1 MENESHGGMT
11 RMTETFGAPGMAAR
25 GAPPNAMIGG
35 GGESAGFAVGRRVLL
50 GVVIALVL
58 IVLYFTVRTVIDR
71 LDRFTIERT
80 TALRS
85 AVDGLPYRVHP
96 THTSP
101 QKAADLLAAINGRL
115 VIVMRRL
122 RTKYARDP
130 EMAARFP
137 ARARATA
144 RILRRYNPDNL
155 VENSPLD
162 PSGDTSYTVDKGTL
176 LALCLRARDRGGKT
190 DGFHDMDLLT
200 FVALHEL
207 SHIAIEEIDHPPGF
221 WKAFKFI
228 LEESVQAGVYKP
240 EDYRGR
246 PITYCGLVV
255 DYQPL
260 FDSGLEAIV

>member
-1 MENESHGGMT
+1 MEASG
-11 RMTETFGAPGMAAR
+11 AAR
-25 GAPPNAMIGG
+25 GTLPHTAIGG
-35 GGESAGFAVGRRVLL
+35 GGGPADFAVGRRVLL

-58 IVLYFTVRTVIDR
+58 IVLYFAVRTVIDR
-71 LDRFTIERT
+71 LDRFTVERT

-85 AVDGLPYRVHP
+85 TVDGLQYRVHP
-96 THTSP
+96 THASP
-101 QKAADLLAAINGRL
+101 QKAADLLAAINARL
-115 VIVMRRL
+115 VVVMRRL
-122 RTKYARDP
+122 RAKYARDP

-176 LALCLRARDRGGKT
+176 LALCLRARDKT

-228 LEESVQAGVYKP
+228 LEESVQAGVYTP

-260 FDSGLEAIV
+260 FDPKLEAIV